1 MNIIAIGC
9 EYTGTTTLMLR
20 LQEWMVDAFG
30 QTTIFHDHFKLPNHS
45 GHPPL
50 DPDIIIFD
58 EEEKRQILE
67 MSPKL
72 KELFSR
78 YTLYYHSPTRA
89 RDSKTLGGLHIG
101 HHIDEMIYAPMY
113 FGYGRPG
120 EPGDRRVEAQCVEQG
135 LAKYMPETVL
145 VLMRASADVVR
156 SRMGDAPHRGRGR
169 AGRGHRGCT
178 GAVRRGVHAVGD
190 PEQVHARHDRVNA
203 GRDLRGVSLQD
214 GAVLDGGRPSADAD
228 ARGVR
233 GEETAS

>member
-9 EYTGTTTLMLR
+9 EYTGTTTLMLG
-20 LQEWMVDAFG
+20 LQEWMKGAFG

-58 EEEKRQILE
+58 EEEKRQILT

-78 YTLYYHSPTRA
+78 YTLYYHTPNRPMTST
-89 RDSKTLGGLHIG
+89 DFGGLHIG

-120 EPGDRRVEAQCVEQG
+120 EPGDRRIEAQNVEQG
-135 LAKYMPETVL
+135 LMKYRPDTVL
-145 VLMRASADVVR
+145 VLMRASAEVVR
-156 SRMGDAPHRGRGR
+156 SRMRSAPHPDGV
-169 AGRGHRGCT
+169 
-178 GAVRRGVHAVGD
+178 VRDEDIELVLQRFD
-190 PEQVHARHDRVNA
+190 EEFARSAIVNKIT
-203 GRDLRGVSLQD
+203 
-214 GAVLDGGRPSADAD
+214 LDTTESTP
-228 ARGVR
+228 
-233 GEETAS
+233 EETFEEFLCKMEQFWTEGDRLRMLTHAG